1 MATNSSPTSGCGLQ
15 SSTITLDFTAQKRF
29 NLIGPGLGKSAGTTK
44 TSLSMVEIM
53 QIVKLYEAGVFHEMI
68 ENNTRTKD
76 VETAHPDAASTFFTT
91 PIVPPARER
100 YESTSSEE
108 VDTPSPSTIAGGGN
122 RMYHEYVKIVK
133 AQNPDLTHKQ
143 ALTYAS
149 NGYKEWK
156 ATQK

>member
-1 MATNSSPTSGCGLQ
+1 MATITSHTSGFGLQ
-15 SSTITLDFTAQKRF
+15 SSTITLDFTSQKRF

-44 TSLSMVEIM
+44 TSLSIIEIM

-76 VETAHPDAASTFFTT
+76 VETVHPDAASTFFTT
-91 PIVPPARER
+91 PMRER
-100 YESTSSEE
+100 HTSTSSDE
-108 VDTPSPSTIAGGGN
+108 VDSPPAIAGGGN

-156 ATQK
+156 AMQK